1 MILSAAF
8 MPQPQPVIDGF
19 EFASAGASLSG
30 ALPIRDFPRLRDML
44 AGYEGEVA
52 YEVEGVR
59 DERGRPALRLKVRG
73 RLDLRCQRCLEAL
86 PFEVEADE
94 VLVLAGTQAEI
105 DAEPADVDA
114 ADRVVAAKVMPV
126 RELVEDELILAVPY
140 APRHADCS
148 TRASSDAAEKILPF
162 AGLRGLM
169 RGKH

>member
-1 MILSAAF
+1 MILSAPF

-30 ALPIRDFPRLRDML
+30 ALPIRDFPRLHDML

-59 DERGRPALRLKVRG
+59 EARGRPALRLKVRG

-86 PFEVEADE
+86 PFEVRADA
-94 VLVLAGTQAEI
+94 LLILAGTQAEI

-114 ADRVVAAKVMPV
+114 ADRVVAAKEMPV
-126 RELVEDELILAVPY
+126 RELVEDELILALPY
-140 APRHADCS
+140 APRHAACS
-148 TRASSDAAEKILPF
+148 ARASTDAAEKCSPF

-169 RGKH
+169 HGKD